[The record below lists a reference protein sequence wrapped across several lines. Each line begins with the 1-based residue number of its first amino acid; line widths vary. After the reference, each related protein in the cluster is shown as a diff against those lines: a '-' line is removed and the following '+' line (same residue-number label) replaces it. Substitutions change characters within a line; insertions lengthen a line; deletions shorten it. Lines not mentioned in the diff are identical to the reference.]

1 MTKHFTKVDK
11 KPIRP
16 KMTVEKYN
24 KKMCNGEFNS
34 PTKGKQTSCRRR
46 FQDEWT
52 HKLETVGKIKDL
64 NELTK
69 KICEDYGVNYTL
81 EAIAHI
87 ILAKEIKLI
96 KIWTPFSECQLRK
109 LGKGRS
115 NYIATVGSKSL
126 KYENVISNLN
136 DKTIIDDIQ
145 KFFAWELPEDFKIN
159 LGKSESLN
167 SEINS
172 NLKKFSSKFG
182 SKTTNENA
190 AAMCGIFVAEIVRT
204 AGKIVRAHFVKEWPK
219 SASELCT
226 AFVQARPGGNA
237 EIRKFIVNP
246 ESVDPDV
253 VEAVKC
259 NVARFSPD
267 KRKKHK

>member
-1 MTKHFTKVDK
+1 MMKRVTKVDK
-11 KPIRP
+11 RPIYP
-16 KMTVEKYN
+16 KMTVKEHN

-34 PTKGKQTSCRRR
+34 PTKRKQTSHRRR
-46 FQDEWT
+46 FQDELT
-52 HKLETVGKIKDL
+52 HKLETVGKIKNL

-87 ILAKEIKLI
+87 ILAKEIKSI
-96 KIWTPFSECQLRK
+96 KIWTPFSKCQLCR
-109 LGKGRS
+109 LGRGTS
-115 NYIATVGSKSL
+115 NYVAKVGSKSL
-126 KYENVISNLN
+126 KYEDVISNLN

-145 KFFAWELPEDFKIN
+145 KFFAWELPENFKIN
-159 LGKSESLN
+159 LGKSKYLN

-172 NLKKFSSKFG
+172 NLKKFG
-182 SKTTNENA
+182 SKTTNEYA
-190 AAMCGIFVAEIVRT
+190 AAMCGIFIAEIVRT
-204 AGKIVRAHFVKEWPK
+204 AGKIVRANFVNEWPE

-226 AFVQARPGGNA
+226 AFVQARTGGNA
-237 EIRKFIVNP
+237 EIRKFIVNT
-246 ESVDPDV
+246 ESVGPDV

>member
-1 MTKHFTKVDK
+1 MTKHFTKVGK

-34 PTKGKQTSCRRR
+34 PKKGKQTSYRRR
-46 FQDEWT
+46 FQDELT
-52 HKLETVGKIKDL
+52 HKLETVGKIKAL

-87 ILAKEIKLI
+87 ILAKEIRLI

-109 LGKGRS
+109 LGKGKS
-115 NYIATVGSKSL
+115 NYIAKVGSKSL
-126 KYENVISNLN
+126 KYEDVISNLNDKN

-172 NLKKFSSKFG
+172 NLKKFG

-219 SASELCT
+219 SASELCK

-237 EIRKFIVNP
+237 EIRNFIVNP

-267 KRKKHK
+267 KRKKYK